1 MQKARFRETG
11 PCYMRPY
18 PSKGGVLRN
27 IIEKALLLLKIKLFY
42 FAMRYRAHFHQHL
55 MTENVILYSYICSEQ
70 RRIFM
75 SRKKKHLT
83 TKTDDE
89 LSQANEELR
98 RENMELLRQRQA
110 LASENR
116 TLTAIGLAALGFW
129 WLS

>member
-1 MQKARFRETG
+1 
-11 PCYMRPY
+11 
-18 PSKGGVLRN
+18 
-27 IIEKALLLLKIKLFY
+27 
-42 FAMRYRAHFHQHL
+42 
-55 MTENVILYSYICSEQ
+55 
-70 RRIFM
+70 M